1 MNENGPHAGDLPNQ
15 TALEDGTMIVEL
27 FNERVRF
34 DGESMPLF
42 DSDGSALVIHA
53 TADDYRS
60 QPAGAAGDVIA
71 CGVIDRG

>member
-1 MNENGPHAGDLPNQ
+1 VL
-15 TALEDGTMIVEL
+15 
-27 FNERVRF
+27 F